1 MRTATRTGVLAN
13 GAVHGM
19 ATSEVAPE
27 LPLVDPWLPASY
39 ADAVREQV
47 LSGRIGCGDAV
58 QEFSSALS
66 RFVGARGAI
75 ATVSGTVALSVA
87 ARVIGLR
94 PGDEVLVPAYGVVST
109 INAFASIGMKPRL
122 VDIDRRTACI
132 SSETLKAA
140 LTPSTRA
147 ACFVN
152 FSGYT
157 GANVAEVAEVCQ
169 ENDIPLIEDAA
180 CALGHRFNGIS
191 AGMFGDVG
199 TYSFSVPKVI
209 TMGQGGA
216 LVARDPEILERAAAF
231 IDQGDLEWRRTNS
244 VRGVGTN
251 LRPTDMQAALGLHQ
265 LRDADT
271 RLARRRASYAV
282 LRERLGDRL
291 YAVPG
296 TEAPLHNIVFAS
308 RADDLVASLKRLS
321 ISATRAYRTV
331 SQHPIYGHLAGHA
344 SPNADYWTDHAVY
357 LPFGVGLRPHDAERI
372 ADAVKASGV
381 PLDTVTC

>member
-1 MRTATRTGVLAN
+1 
-13 GAVHGM
+13 
-19 ATSEVAPE
+19 
-27 LPLVDPWLPASY
+27 
-39 ADAVREQV
+39 V
-47 LSGRIGCGDAV
+47 LSGRIGSGSAV
-58 QEFSSALS
+58 QEFSAALS
-66 RFVGARGAI
+66 RFLGARRAI

-87 ARVIGLR
+87 ARAIGLR
-94 PGDEVLVPAYGVVST
+94 PGDEVLVPAYGVIST

-132 SSETLKAA
+132 SSETLMAV

-157 GANVAEVAEVCQ
+157 GANVAEVADVCQ
-169 ENDIPLIEDAA
+169 ENEIPLIEDAA

-199 TYSFSVPKVI
+199 TFSFSVPKVI

-231 IDQGDLEWRRTNS
+231 IDQGDLEWRRTNL

-251 LRPTDMQAALGLHQ
+251 LRPTDVQAALGIHQ
-265 LRDADT
+265 LRDADA

-282 LRERLGDRL
+282 LRERLGGRL
-291 YAVPG
+291 YEVPG
-296 TEAPLHNIVFAS
+296 AEAPLHNIVFS
-308 RADDLVASLKRLS
+308 LRADDLVASLKRLS

-331 SQHPIYGHLAGHA
+331 SQHPVYSHLAEYA

-372 ADAVKASGV
+372 ADAVEASGV
-381 PLDTVTC
+381 PLDTVAS